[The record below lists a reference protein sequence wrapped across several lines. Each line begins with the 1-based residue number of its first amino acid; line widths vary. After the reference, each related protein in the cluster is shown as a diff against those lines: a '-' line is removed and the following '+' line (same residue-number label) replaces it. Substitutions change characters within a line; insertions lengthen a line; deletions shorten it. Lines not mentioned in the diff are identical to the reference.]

1 MSTIIISFPPAAT
14 RSLKER
20 LVRNFFSSAHLIW
33 LRPSDI
39 VGSFL
44 LSTGSFLPLA
54 ATGLVEAQL
63 TVSGGGVA
71 VISTSEAAV
80 VVKSRA

>member
-1 MSTIIISFPPAAT
+1 
-14 RSLKER
+14 
-20 LVRNFFSSAHLIW
+20 
-33 LRPSDI
+33 

-44 LSTGSFLPLA
+44 WSTGSFLPLA